1 MVLFVAGLVLI
12 VAGAVGIWQ
21 NLVLTWIGH
30 RVPGTVTDLQWRV
43 TGNEGGGFVRDY
55 KVILAFQTLD
65 GQPVETVTR
74 MGRRRPIVQ
83 PGDQVPVVYDPRRP
97 NRAEIDTRQGR
108 ATWIPVALGLLGL
121 ALIAFGLYGLV
132 SGHG

>member
-1 MVLFVAGLVLI
+1 M
-12 VAGAVGIWQ
+12 
-21 NLVLTWIGH
+21 
-30 RVPGTVTDLQWRV
+30 

-97 NRAEIDTRQGR
+97 NRAEIDTRKGR

-121 ALIAFGLYGLV
+121 ALIAVGLYGSV
-132 SGHG
+132 HGHS